1 MVNNEIR
8 LIICYIIVL
17 VLNFLSGINTCDPCK
32 VDTLS
37 LGRYILKNS
46 GVKKSNKVLAG
57 SGILDFVE

>member
-1 MVNNEIR
+1 MLYYSTSVE
-8 LIICYIIVL
+8 
-17 VLNFLSGINTCDPCK
+17 FPSGINTCDPCK

-46 GVKKSNKVLAG
+46 VIKKSNKVFAG